1 MKKTILIL
9 SAFVL
14 ALGLTQCKKEEVP
27 ATTNDNIDNGV
38 RITLNVG
45 NSSRANVDPNG
56 NPNWA
61 TVSFETGD
69 YIYVGYNNAYVGYLE
84 CTSATAET
92 GYGYFEGTVNIET
105 VVSGEKLHFY
115 MLGGKDFQPDPTSI
129 SSNQLSVNIS
139 DQSSKYPVIS
149 CATSNEDY
157 AATTTAYTSDR
168 LMNKVSIMKF
178 NVTTR
183 SAAPICIT
191 GMNNKVTLNFNPE
204 TEGTDEGFTYGINT
218 EDGGLIKMPAKDANN
233 ETWAIVLPQAALE
246 ASETD
251 GSANSYDDPYYYSST
266 RPAIHKIESN
276 KYYHE
281 NNDVIAMAMNSRVV
295 DLSKLTA
302 HYTAQDGDT
311 LSGILNGESQPYK
324 INVNTDGASITL
336 LDATING
343 KNDEELCSWAGIN
356 CENNTTLVIEGT
368 NNVTGFYEDYPGIHI
383 ASGKTLT
390 IQGTG
395 TLNASSYG
403 GADGWGAGI
412 GGSDLVDCGNIV
424 INSGTINATGG
435 TWMAGIGGGFGK
447 NCGSI
452 TINGGNVT
460 ATGGRGA
467 AGIGFGKNCGSITI
481 NGGTVTA
488 TGGGGAA
495 GIGTGVGQ
503 QEDITCGDI
512 SITGGIVNATGG
524 RGAAGIGSGFVT
536 TGTHNTCGNISIT
549 GGQVTATG
557 GDGGDHVYPDIIN
570 NTSWKNFAYYGGA
583 GIGTGSTVNRYGAN
597 IGTSSCGTITIGSG
611 VTSVTATKGGGTRP
625 ATNSI
630 GKNESS
636 YNLGTCGTITI
647 GGTVYPDG
655 ISTSP
660 YTYQP

>member
-27 ATTNDNIDNGV
+27 ATTNDNTDNGV

-45 NSSRANVDPNG
+45 NNSRANVNPNG

-115 MLGGKDFQPDPTSI
+115 MLGGKDFQPDPAGITGT
-129 SSNQLSVNIS
+129 QVSVNIS

-157 AATTTAYTSDR
+157 VATTTTYTSDR
-168 LMNKVSIMKF
+168 LMNKCSIMKF
-178 NVTTR
+178 DVTTPS
-183 SAAPICIT
+183 SAAICIT

-251 GSANSYDDPYYYSST
+251 GSANSYDDPYYYSSK

-281 NNDVIAMAMNSRVV
+281 NNDVIAMAVNSRVV
-295 DLSKLTA
+295 DLSKLTH
-302 HYTAQDGDT
+302 HYEAQDGDT
-311 LSGILNGESQPYK
+311 LTGALAGNYK
-324 INVNTDGASITL
+324 ISVNTDGATVTL
-336 LDATING
+336 KDATITG
-343 KNDEELCSWAGIN
+343 TNDEAYSWAGIT
-356 CENNTTLVIEGT
+356 CENNTTLVIEGA
-368 NNVTGFYEDYPGIHI
+368 NSVTGFYENYPGIFI

-390 IQGTG
+390 IEGNG
-395 TLNASSYG
+395 SLDVSSNG
-403 GADGWGAGI
+403 GANGWGAGI
-412 GGSDLVDCGNIV
+412 GSNDDADCGNIV
-424 INSGTINATGG
+424 INSGTISATGG
-435 TWMAGIGGGFGK
+435 IYMAGIGCGYAQ
-447 NCGSI
+447 NCGY
-452 TINGGNVT
+452 
-460 ATGGRGA
+460 
-467 AGIGFGKNCGSITI
+467 ITI

-488 TGGGGAA
+488 TGGIGAA
-495 GIGTGVGQ
+495 GIGTGYAYSSL
-503 QEDITCGDI
+503 ISCGNI

-524 RGAAGIGSGFVT
+524 LGAAGIGSGFVVNDK
-536 TGTHNTCGNISIT
+536 HNQCGDISIT

-557 GDGGDHVYPDIIN
+557 GYGGDSAYDIMKKD
-570 NTSWKNFAYYGGA
+570 SWKDIPYYGGA
-583 GIGTGSTVNRYGAN
+583 GIGTGSTSNYYEGS
-597 IGTSSCGTITIGSG
+597 SSCGTITIGSG

-636 YNLGTCGTITI
+636 YNHGTCGTINI
-647 GGTVYPDG
+647 GGTVTG
-655 ISTSP
+655 NISISP
-660 YTYQP
+660 YTYP

>member
-27 ATTNDNIDNGV
+27 ATTNDNTDNGV

-45 NSSRANVDPNG
+45 NNSRANVDPNG

-61 TVSFETGD
+61 TVSFEAGD

-84 CTSATAET
+84 CTSATTET
-92 GYGYFEGTVNIET
+92 GYGHFEGTVNIAT

-183 SAAPICIT
+183 SSAPICIT
-191 GMNNKVTLNFNPE
+191 GMNNKVTLNFDPA
-204 TEGTDEGFTYGINT
+204 TPDTDEGFTYGINT

-233 ETWAIVLPQAALE
+233 ETWAIVLPQDALTTSGGE
-246 ASETD
+246 
-251 GSANSYDDPYYYSST
+251 GSANTFDYPYYYSSV

-281 NNDVIAMAMNSRVV
+281 NNDVIAMTMNSRVV

-343 KNDEELCSWAGIN
+343 KNDEELCSWAGIT
-356 CENNTTLVIEGT
+356 CENNTTLVLEGT
-368 NNVTGFYEDYPGIHI
+368 NTVTGFYENYPGIYI
-383 ASGKTLT
+383 ADGKTLT
-390 IQGTG
+390 ISGEG
-395 TLNASSYG
+395 TLNARSN
-403 GADGWGAGI
+403 GWAAGI
-412 GGSDLVDCGNIV
+412 GLGNKKNCGNII
-424 INSGTINATGG
+424 INSGIINATGG
-435 TWMAGIGGGFGK
+435 NGYAGIGGGFDAQ
-447 NCGSI
+447 CGDI
-452 TINGGNVT
+452 TINGGNITAQGGNYGAGIGSGFANHANSECGSISINDGNVT
-460 ATGGRGA
+460 ATGGL
-467 AGIGFGKNCGSITI
+467 
-481 NGGTVTA
+481 GG
-488 TGGGGAA
+488 
-495 GIGTGVGQ
+495 
-503 QEDITCGDI
+503 
-512 SITGGIVNATGG
+512 
-524 RGAAGIGSGFVT
+524 AGIGSGFSRRASYDI
-536 TGTHNTCGNISIT
+536 NTSKCGNISIT
-549 GGQVTATG
+549 GGTVIATG
-557 GDGGDHVYPDIIN
+557 G
-570 NTSWKNFAYYGGA
+570 TSEFQSWTIYGGA
-583 GIGTGSTVNRYGAN
+583 GIGTGYAQSSYGN
-597 IGTSSCGTITIGSG
+597 SDCGTITIGSG
-611 VTSVTATKGGGTRP
+611 VTSVTATMGND
-625 ATNSI
+625 AQYSI
-630 GKNESS
+630 GKSRYNSS
-636 YNLGTCGTITI
+636 GACGTITI
-647 GGTVYPDG
+647 GCTFDEGGNPIGGTVYPNG

>member
-183 SAAPICIT
+183 SSAPICIT
-191 GMNNKVTLNFNPE
+191 GMNNKVTLNFDPA
-204 TEGTDEGFTYGINT
+204 TPDTDEGFTYGINT

-233 ETWAIVLPQAALE
+233 ETWAIVLPQDALTTSGGE
-246 ASETD
+246 
-251 GSANSYDDPYYYSST
+251 GSANTFDYPYYYSSV

-281 NNDVIAMAMNSRVV
+281 NNDVIAMTMNSRVV

-356 CENNTTLVIEGT
+356 CENNATIILEGT
-368 NNVTGFYEDYPGIHI
+368 NNVTSFHEDYPGIHI

-390 IQGTG
+390 IQGSG
-395 TLNASSYG
+395 TLNASSNGY
-403 GADGWGAGI
+403 GAGI
-412 GGSDLVDCGNIV
+412 GSSYNVDCGNIV

-435 TWMAGIGGGFGK
+435 IMMAGIGGGFRK

-467 AGIGFGKNCGSITI
+467 AGIGTGMSQVMSITI
-481 NGGTVTA
+481 NGGNVTA
-488 TGGGGAA
+488 TGGSGAA
-495 GIGTGVGQ
+495 GIGTGRS
-503 QEDITCGDI
+503 QESITCGDI
-512 SITGGIVNATGG
+512 SITAGIVNATGG

-536 TGTHNTCGNISIT
+536 YNGIHNTCGNISIT

-557 GDGGDHVYPDIIN
+557 GDGGDHVYPDIID
-570 NTSWKNFAYYGGA
+570 NTSWENFTYYGGA
-583 GIGTGSTVNRYGAN
+583 GIGTGSTVNRYGSNA
-597 IGTSSCGTITIGSG
+597 GSSSCGYIRITGG
-611 VTSVTATKGGGTRP
+611 QVTATKGGGTYP

-655 ISTSP
+655 ISDSP
-660 YTYQP
+660 YTYP